1 MALRIQNNIASMTAN
16 RNLARTTNLLT
27 KSLERLSS
35 GFRINRA
42 ADDAAGLA
50 ISQKFRA
57 EIASLKK
64 ATQNVTEAG
73 SLLQVAEGG
82 MEQIHNMLTRLKELA
97 TQAASAN
104 SSSNLTEI
112 DAERSKL
119 VAEINRIAVS
129 TDYSGTNLLN
139 GFGVKSYD
147 SAIRAVENVYEFK
160 VDGAANGAY
169 TVTYNTTT
177 DALTITKNGV
187 SQSKTLATNSTID
200 FSTFNI
206 SFKITSGASDVDAI
220 GASLAASTLS
230 VTGTAQTFQIGDDNN
245 VNEQISFQI
254 STLETSALGTAN
266 TAISSISFTSQSN
279 AQIALGVIDAAIN
292 DVNRQRGA
300 VGANMNRLQY
310 AQANLQTAVEN
321 LTASESVIRDVDMA
335 QEMSSFTKN
344 QILQQAGAA
353 MLAQANAIPQIVLQL
368 LR

>member
-1 MALRIQNNIASMTAN
+1 MTAN
-16 RNLARTTNLLT
+16 KNLSRTTDALT
-27 KSLERLSS
+27 RSLERLSS

-42 ADDAAGLA
+42 GDDAAGLA

-64 ATQNVTEAG
+64 ATQNTTEAF

-82 MEQIHNMLTRLKELA
+82 MEQIHAMLTRLKELA

-104 SSSNLTEI
+104 SSSNLAEL

-119 VAEINRIAVS
+119 VAEINRIALS

-139 GFGVKSYD
+139 GFGVKSFDAAVRAIENIYD
-147 SAIRAVENVYEFK
+147 FK
-160 VDGAANGAY
+160 VDGATNGGY
-169 TVTYNTTT
+169 TVAYVTTT
-177 DALTITKNGV
+177 DTLTITKNGV
-187 SQSKTLATNSTID
+187 SQSKTLATNSTIE
-200 FSTFNI
+200 FSTLNI
-206 SFKITSGASDVDAI
+206 SFKITSGASDLDAI

-230 VTGTAQTFQIGDDNN
+230 ITGTAQTFQIGDDNS

-266 TAISSISFTSQSN
+266 TAISSIDITTQSN
-279 AQIALGVIDAAIN
+279 AQVALGVIDAAID

-335 QEMSSFTKN
+335 QEMSNFTKS

-353 MLAQANAIPQIVLQL
+353 MLAQANALPQVVLQL
-368 LR
+368 LQ